1 MAEPQFANYVLPL
14 IANTLIPLLLAYAA
28 WRRRPGPGVV
38 PFVVLMLAVA
48 AWSIGY
54 TLDAVIPNLT
64 LSVLATAFLSYA
76 GIAGVGP
83 AWLAFVLSYTGRE
96 GWLTRRRVALLLV
109 EPALVML
116 AILTNELHYLF
127 WSTPLQQTAGQLSIH
142 YAQNGPLFWLHVV
155 YTYILL
161 LGSTILLIRSMIRAP
176 QFYRGQAFSL
186 LVATFAPWVF
196 NALYLLNRESL
207 AYVDIT
213 PYGFTVTGLALTW
226 SLFNYRLMDI
236 VPVARDLLIENIQA
250 AVLVLDRQN
259 RIMEVNPLA
268 RQLLGVP
275 AAETMVGRPLA
286 DFLGEQ
292 RDRLI
297 HLNQVD
303 EIRTEIG
310 LPRDG
315 MEHIFDLNISP
326 LYNRAGELRG
336 RLVVLYE
343 ITELRLASLRIQQ
356 QNDALAQKNQELE
369 LATRQAQDA
378 NRLKSEFLATMSHEL
393 RTPLN
398 AVIGFSDMLLMGIH
412 GEMNEA
418 QRQKVSRV
426 RENGNRLLR
435 LVNDILDLS
444 RIEAKR
450 FDLVPIL
457 FSPHRMVERI
467 TKQME
472 PLAAEHRLE
481 FAATI
486 DPGVPEALIGDEKR
500 IEQIL
505 VNLLSNAFKFTE
517 KGSVRLA
524 IVADSQAET
533 WTMTVSDTGIGI
545 PPHAMDLIFEEF
557 RQLDGS
563 PTRAYQGSGLGLA
576 IVRDLVRMMEGTIK
590 VESDL
595 GQGSTFIVTLPVVLQ
610 KMAAT
615 PLVQE
620 QSHV

>member
-1 MAEPQFANYVLPL
+1 MAEPQFTNYVLPL
-14 IANTLIPLLLAYAA
+14 MVNTLILLALAFAA

-48 AWSIGY
+48 AWSVGY
-54 TLDAVIPNLT
+54 TLDALIPDLT
-64 LSVLATAFLSYA
+64 LSILVTAFLSYA

-83 AWLAFVLSYTGRE
+83 ALLVFVLAYTGHDR
-96 GWLTRRRVALLLV
+96 LITRRRAALLLI

-127 WSTPLQQTAGQLSIH
+127 WATPVQQTVGQLSVH
-142 YAQNGPLFWLHVV
+142 YAQNGPLFWTHVA

-161 LGSTILLIRSMIRAP
+161 LTSTALLIRSMIRAP
-176 QFYRGQAFSL
+176 QFYRGQAFSM

-207 AYVDIT
+207 AYIDIT
-213 PYGFTVTGLALTW
+213 PYGFTVTGLALGW
-226 SLFNYRLMDI
+226 SLLNFRLMDV

-250 AVLVLDRQN
+250 AVIVIDRQN
-259 RIMEVNPLA
+259 RILDINPQA
-268 RQLLGVP
+268 RQLMAIP
-275 AAETMVGRPLA
+275 DSEEMIGRSLI

-292 RDRLI
+292 RERLS
-297 HLNQVD
+297 HLNEVA
-303 EIRTEIG
+303 EIRTEIEI
-310 LPRDG
+310 PRDG
-315 MEHIFDLNISP
+315 IAHVYDLNISP
-326 LYNRAGELRG
+326 LRNRVGELRG

-343 ITELRLASLRIQQ
+343 ITELRLASLQIQQ
-356 QNDALAQKNQELE
+356 QNEALAHKNQELE
-369 LATRQAQDA
+369 LATQLAQDA

-412 GEMNEA
+412 GEMSEA
-418 QRQKVSRV
+418 QRQKVSRI
-426 RENGNRLLR
+426 RENGGRLLK

-450 FDLVPIL
+450 FDLVPVL

-472 PLAAEHRLE
+472 SLAAERRLD
-481 FAATI
+481 FTTRI
-486 DPGVPEALIGDEKR
+486 DPAVPETLIGDEKR

-517 KGSVRLA
+517 KGQISLA
-524 IVADSQAET
+524 ITADSDSET
-533 WTMTVSDTGIGI
+533 WIMTVQDTGIGI

-576 IVRDLVRMMEGTIK
+576 IVRDLVRMMGGTIK
-590 VESDL
+590 VESEL

-610 KMAAT
+610 KTAVT

-620 QSHV
+620 QSNV